1 MKSFGVPDPHYVVA
15 RGVLL
20 DALEALGEQ
29 REAIIVVG
37 AQAIYLHT
45 GAADL
50 AVPEFTTDA
59 DLTIDPAL
67 LHESPELGSAMRAAH
82 FERGSR
88 VGCWITYRDITGVRT
103 KVEVDLMVPE
113 AVGGAGRRA
122 ARLPGHSR
130 EVARKARG
138 LEAAL
143 VDKATTTITA
153 LDPADQRSVA
163 VAVAGPAALLIAK
176 LHKIA
181 ERASERSPR
190 RLDDK
195 DALDILRLLQAIE
208 TSQLAEA
215 FLRILEAGSGDGC
228 RSRCHRDPEGPIRR
242 STGGWVPDGGS
253 CGWRADACRR
263 DCPVLFRA
271 CLRSAACA
279 GRPHPGTQVIVREL
293 SVNWCRNN
301 PRNPISGTP
310 KHAFLMGFLGFCWAL
325 CRDRLPYESKS
336 RTFESCRA
344 HH

>member
-215 FLRILEAGSGDGC
+215 FLRILEADLATGVARDAIGILRAQFGDPRAAGSQMAVRAVGALMLADEIAQSC
-228 RSRCHRDPEGPIRR
+228 SVLASDLLRALDARIR
-242 STGGWVPDGGS
+242 G
-253 CGWRADACRR
+253 
-263 DCPVLFRA
+263 
-271 CLRSAACA
+271 LR
-279 GRPHPGTQVIVREL
+279 
-293 SVNWCRNN
+293 
-301 PRNPISGTP
+301 
-310 KHAFLMGFLGFCWAL
+310 
-325 CRDRLPYESKS
+325 
-336 RTFESCRA
+336 
-344 HH
+344 